1 MYIVENADME
11 KAVWDGLNSMGL
23 TYESSATQIYFWL
36 GLYQADTSVEPGNRK
51 QNYAGWKWVN
61 GQDLKDTYSNWYND
75 ELEPTPGEPNN
86 AGGAE
91 HYGQFEF
98 SNFGIKWN
106 DMSIGNGQSW
116 PLFEYSGS
124 SEIVWGYY
132 NADGSEE
139 IISDVTTTSYDVE
152 SLTETRTYFVKVTT
166 NGVECVTEKTITVNP
181 IL

>member
-1 MYIVENADME
+1 
-11 KAVWDGLNSMGL
+11 MGL
-23 TYESSATQIYFWL
+23 TFEASQSQIYFWL
-36 GLYQADTSVEPGNRK
+36 GLYQDLDDSNYQEPGDES

-61 GQDLKDTYSNWYND
+61 GQDLKDTYVNWW
-75 ELEPTPGEPNN
+75 TGEPND
-86 AGGAE
+86 AGDE
-91 HYGQFEF
+91 HYAQFEF
-98 SNFGIKWN
+98 SNNGKAWN

-139 IISDVTTTSYDVE
+139 IISDVTTTSYEVE

-166 NGVECVTEKTITVNP
+166 NGVECVTEKTVTVNP
-181 IL
+181 NPT